1 MFRTLPQFG
10 ADPRNVAEIVR
21 QIMNGKTN
29 NTGTVTLATG
39 NATSTTLFD
48 ERISPDTKIVLIPFS
63 AAAFADAAPYGMFQ
77 DNTDQSATTTASEF
91 LTAFGSTDYSN
102 GVYISNTS
110 RVNVRNYGIYA
121 AQYSLQFKNTTNDGQ
136 DVDVWLKKNGTNVA
150 GSNSKF
156 HIPARKSTSDP
167 SHLIAVTTLMV
178 ELNAGD
184 YIQVAF
190 RVTNIGVNMEHFAAV
205 SASGSTPAIPATPS
219 AILTVQYVAPQ
230 AYSNIYVTNQVQG
243 SATINHYA
251 NSTAEKTYGYILIG

>member
-1 MFRTLPQFG
+1 MFRTLPNFG
-10 ADPRNVAEIVR
+10 QDPRGVAEIVR

-48 ERISPDTKIVLIPFS
+48 ERISPDTKIILVPFS
-63 AAAFADAAPYGMFQ
+63 AAAFADSAPYGMFQ

-91 LTAFGSTDYSN
+91 LTAFGTTDYSN
-102 GVYISNTS
+102 GVYVSNTS

-136 DVDVWLKKNGTNVA
+136 DVDVWLKKNGTNVV

-156 HIPARKSTSDP
+156 HIPARKSSGDP
-167 SHLIAVTTLMV
+167 SHLIAVTALMV

-184 YIQVAF
+184 YIEVAF
-190 RVTNIGVNMEHFAAV
+190 RVSNIGVNMEHFAAV
-205 SASGSTPAIPATPS
+205 TASSTTPAIPATPS
-219 AILTVQYVAPQ
+219 AILTVAYIAPQ
-230 AYSNIYVTNQVQG
+230 AYSNIYVSSQTQG
-243 SATINHYA
+243 SATISHYA
-251 NSTAEKTYGYILIG
+251 NSTADKTYGYVLVG